1 MSSATLESILT
12 YHAIPLGYWPE
23 LRALVFD
30 GTRPSK
36 GLLRR
41 LRRVAKY
48 RRALDSI
55 LTELSK
61 QVRHVF
67 PPRDWRPRC
76 HKANTQ
82 AR

>member
-1 MSSATLESILT
+1 MSNATLESILT
-12 YHAIPLGYWPE
+12 QHAIPLGYWPE

-67 PPRDWRPRC
+67 PPRDWQPRC
-76 HKANTQ
+76 RKANIQ

>member
-41 LRRVAKY
+41 CAGSPSTDGR
-48 RRALDSI
+48 
-55 LTELSK
+55 LTL
-61 QVRHVF
+61 F
-67 PPRDWRPRC
+67 
-76 HKANTQ
+76 
-82 AR
+82 

>member
-1 MSSATLESILT
+1 MTNATLESILT
-12 YHAIPLGYWPE
+12 YHAVPLGYWPE

-48 RRALDSI
+48 QRALDSI

-67 PPRDWRPRC
+67 PLRDWQPHC

>member
-1 MSSATLESILT
+1 MSNATLETILT
-12 YHAIPLGYWPE
+12 QHAIPLGYWPE

-67 PPRDWRPRC
+67 PPR
-76 HKANTQ
+76 
-82 AR
+82 